1 MHRAVVAQHAVQ
13 RDVAITVPEGEYR
26 IDTATDGGDVTLDG
40 VLRNDRAVHRI
51 IAETRAG
58 DVKIRGRG

>member
-1 MHRAVVAQHAVQ
+1 
-13 RDVAITVPEGEYR
+13 
-26 IDTATDGGDVTLDG
+26 

-58 DVKIRGRG
+58 DVTIRGRG